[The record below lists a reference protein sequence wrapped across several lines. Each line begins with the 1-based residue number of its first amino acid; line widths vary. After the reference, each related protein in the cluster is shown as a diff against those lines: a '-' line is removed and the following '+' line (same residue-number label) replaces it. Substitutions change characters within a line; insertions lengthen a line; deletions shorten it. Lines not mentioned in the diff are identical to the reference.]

1 MQGISANP
9 FNAWHKATSNRFV
22 ADGGDSSCAT
32 AADMQII
39 ANGIRPDSLAIEE
52 QLFLSD
58 GAVWT
63 LNIFSDKATAASI
76 ESAVTSQTTAWS
88 SLQHF
93 STTELTRVVMIILLP
108 RSFFTRDFLMT
119 SHCWQC
125 QMSSTMTRYLK
136 RSRERGGI
144 NYSFMRTSTL
154 ILMRRDTKKDYSVL
168 MHVNQ
173 DFSLLIIDIYFVIMF
188 YKKNNDLDPYEK
200 ITLSI
205 SI

>member
-1 MQGISANP
+1 
-9 FNAWHKATSNRFV
+9 
-22 ADGGDSSCAT
+22 
-32 AADMQII
+32 
-39 ANGIRPDSLAIEE
+39 
-52 QLFLSD
+52 
-58 GAVWT
+58 
-63 LNIFSDKATAASI
+63 
-76 ESAVTSQTTAWS
+76 
-88 SLQHF
+88 
-93 STTELTRVVMIILLP
+93 
-108 RSFFTRDFLMT
+108 
-119 SHCWQC
+119 
-125 QMSSTMTRYLK
+125 MTRYLK

-144 NYSFMRTSTL
+144 NYSSMRTSTL